1 MADDKKPM
9 KVKPGKKDA
18 AAPES
23 KGSATGVA
31 VGVASK
37 KKFTESKNFRGV
49 IRIVGKDL
57 KGELDLSRALSHIKG
72 IGQNLAS
79 SLARIIEAQ
88 FSIAKTTPVG
98 ELTDEQIGKIET
110 VLKDPQKFGIKQFML
125 NRRRD
130 IESGKDKHLVAT
142 DLTFQS
148 RQDIQRH
155 KDTRDWVGWRHL
167 IGQKVRGQRTRNT
180 GRTGMS
186 VGVLRKQATKA
197 GGAAQPASKEDKK

>member
-1 MADDKKPM
+1 MDDKKVKKPM
-9 KVKPGKKDA
+9 KKDA
-18 AAPES
+18 EGASS
-23 KGSATGVA
+23 KGSSTGVA
-31 VGVASK
+31 VGVVTK
-37 KKFTESKNFRGV
+37 KKFTESKDFRGV

-57 KGELDLSRALSHIKG
+57 KGEIDLMRALGQIKG
-72 IGQNLAS
+72 IGHNLAVALS
-79 SLARIIEAQ
+79 KIIEAQ

-110 VLKDPQKFGIKQFML
+110 VLKEPAKFGVKKFML
-125 NRRRD
+125 NRRKD
-130 IESGKDKHLVAT
+130 LETGKDKHIVAT
-142 DLTFQS
+142 DLTFQT

-186 VGVLRKQATKA
+186 VGVLRKQVTKA
-197 GGAAQPASKEDKK
+197 GGAAQPSGAKEEKK

>member
-1 MADDKKPM
+1 MSDDKKVKKPM
-9 KVKPGKKDA
+9 KKDA
-18 AAPES
+18 AEAAPNKANS
-23 KGSATGVA
+23 TGVA
-31 VGVASK
+31 VGVAIK
-37 KKFTESKNFRGV
+37 KKFTESKNYRGV

-57 KGELDLSRALSHIKG
+57 KGELDLMRALSNIKG

-79 SLARIIEAQ
+79 ILARIIENQ

-98 ELTDEQIGKIET
+98 ELTDDQIGKIES
-110 VLKDPQKFGIKQFML
+110 VLKEPSKFGVKQFML

-130 IESGKDKHLVAT
+130 IETGKDKHIVAT
-142 DLTFQS
+142 DLTFQT

-197 GGAAQPASKEDKK
+197 GGAAQPGAKEEKK

>member
-1 MADDKKPM
+1 MSDDKIKAKKPM
-9 KVKPGKKDA
+9 KKDA
-18 AAPES
+18 EGAATTKANS
-23 KGSATGVA
+23 TGVA
-31 VGVASK
+31 VGVATK
-37 KKFTESKNFRGV
+37 KKFTESKNYRGV

-57 KGELDLSRALSHIKG
+57 KGELDLMRALGHIKG
-72 IGQNLAS
+72 IGQNLAV
-79 SLARIIEAQ
+79 AIAKIVETQ
-88 FSIAKTTPVG
+88 FSIARTTPVG
-98 ELTDEQIGKIET
+98 ELTDDQIGKIEN
-110 VLKDPQKFGIKQFML
+110 VLKDPAKYGVKLFML

-142 DLTFQS
+142 DLTFQT
-148 RQDIQRH
+148 RQDVQRH

-197 GGAAQPASKEDKK
+197 GGAAQPGAKDEKK